1 MQTQSVSFDKGLAW
15 YGAGWAIFM
24 RNPGM
29 WIVFM
34 ILLFVIAIVLNLVP
48 VLGSLLFAL
57 IMPGLLGGVLYA
69 AREAAEQREMDISH
83 LFIAFKEDETRNAVL
98 VLGAV
103 MLGANILFM
112 LITLILIGS
121 SMGMAGMMQGNGHDA
136 MAAGVGVGIL
146 LALLLLSVLG
156 LLLSMAFFYAVPL
169 VMFGAVKPVDAMKKS
184 FNACLANILPL
195 LLFGVVYIVL
205 ALIAVIPFGLG
216 LLVLLP
222 VTVGAIYASHCDV
235 FSPASSLSTF
245 S

>member
-1 MQTQSVSFDKGLAW
+1 MQTQSVNFDKGLAW

-69 AREAAEQREMDISH
+69 AHEAAEQREMDISH

-121 SMGMAGMMQGNGHDA
+121 SMGMAGMMQGNGHDV

-156 LLLSMAFFYAVPL
+156 LLLSMGFFYAVPL

-222 VTVGAIYASHCDV
+222 VTAGAIYASYRDV
-235 FSPASSLSTF
+235 FLPAS
-245 S
+245 